1 MTFTHLMRESRIYG
15 HNKGHLDSCK
25 KCKEFKEEF
34 ERNLSRINVEKFN
47 EMIEYEKKKI
57 KSYKEDAAIYLGYK
71 LQSKYWIKKHFSDD
85 IHLAVPYNII
95 INKDNITSVLLE
107 KLEYLPDKFVIKKNK
122 LSGYTVIVDKTEKI
136 SYQEQKYK
144 YTTGNLYEI
153 LTTMLRY
160 DYDKNPN
167 EQETDKMDLFLEEYV
182 PVKEE
187 YKFHCIHGRV
197 IMIEHYLVNTGL
209 YNNKWYT
216 RDWREINLIGRDD
229 PYPYVVY
236 PDSELNRYV
245 TVAEKI
251 AKEVTLDYIRVDTF
265 TSEDGKL
272 FFGELS
278 HSPNA
283 FHNNYSPRAFDELL
297 YKLYTKEV
305 DVSNV
310 EQELL
315 PFLVYDKK
323 IKLEE
328 EPKIEVPDQ
337 DDDDE
342 TVANDIELKLMDPS
356 NMEAQLS
363 ALIN

>member
-1 MTFTHLMRESRIYG
+1 MFTHLMRESRIYG
-15 HNKGHLDSCK
+15 HNKGHLNSCN
-25 KCKEFKEEF
+25 KCKAFKEEF
-34 ERNLSRINVEKFN
+34 EKNLAKIDVDKFN
-47 EMIEYEKKKI
+47 EMIDYEKAKI
-57 KSYKEDAAIYLGYK
+57 KSYKEDAEVYLGYK
-71 LQSKYWIKKHFSDD
+71 LQSKYYINKNFKND

-95 INKDNITSVLLE
+95 INKDNVTTVLLE
-107 KLEYLPDKFVIKKNK
+107 KLEMLPDKFVIKKNK
-122 LSGYTVIVDKTEKI
+122 LSGYTVIVDKTNKI

-160 DYDKNPN
+160 DYDKNPEEN
-167 EQETDKMDLFLEEYV
+167 DTDKMDLFIEEYV
-182 PVKEE
+182 SVKEE

-216 RDWREINLIGRDD
+216 RDWREIDLKGRDD

-236 PDSELNRYV
+236 PSSELKRFV
-245 TVAEKI
+245 EVAEKI
-251 AKEVTLDYIRVDTF
+251 AKSVSLDYIRVDTF

-283 FHNNYSPRAFDELL
+283 FHNNYSPREIDELL

-305 DVSNV
+305 DVMDADKHL
-310 EQELL
+310 E
-315 PFLVYDKK
+315 PHLVYDKQM
-323 IKLEE
+323 KLHE
-328 EPKIEVPDQ
+328 EPKENEDRSASADPVEAMNTRSTEEV
-337 DDDDE
+337 
-342 TVANDIELKLMDPS
+342 KLDKEML
-356 NMEAQLS
+356 M
-363 ALIN
+363 ALVS